1 MYDKIFFIKK
11 CFTIIGHVSIRKR
24 HKGVVEIVKRL
35 LAEDGWRGFMRGA
48 VARLHI
54 LN

>member
-1 MYDKIFFIKK
+1 MHFSIKK
-11 CFTIIGHVSIRKR
+11 G

-48 VARLHI
+48 VARLGFI
-54 LN
+54 FIYLINYIF